1 MSDCVNPTPGSQH
14 GRAGSGQGQECH
26 PKGAGRAKRKRGGPG
41 RGKGVSA
48 SGRAAAERREGLGK
62 AGSAV
67 LRDSRTQAGELRWAA
82 ASVTLRG
89 QKSEQVSVTLYLGTA
104 PSGPHG
110 RAALGAGGEMA
121 VRGLGEV
128 LRNGPCFLSFEA
140 SKPSWFPPSPSW
152 SSWKQAA
159 SKLHPHLL
167 CVPS

>member
-1 MSDCVNPTPGSQH
+1 M
-14 GRAGSGQGQECH
+14 
-26 PKGAGRAKRKRGGPG
+26 
-41 RGKGVSA
+41 
-48 SGRAAAERREGLGK
+48 
-62 AGSAV
+62 
-67 LRDSRTQAGELRWAA
+67 
-82 ASVTLRG
+82 
-89 QKSEQVSVTLYLGTA
+89 YLGTA

-140 SKPSWFPPSPSW
+140 SEPSWFPPSPSW